1 MSAPGGP
8 PVRPAAMPAYRVRVV
23 KDNLVF
29 CAGHFIT
36 YDGACEP
43 LHGHNYRATV
53 TLEGPLDE
61 SEYVF
66 NFVTLKKMMKV
77 ICDRL
82 DHRMLLPSRN
92 PLLDIQSDTAGYTVR
107 YQHKTYVF
115 PREDVVQLPVPNTTA
130 EHLAS
135 WIGEQLAASL
145 GAEGAAHLTALEV
158 EVEETTGQSAVCRRE
173 LNHMAG

>member
-1 MSAPGGP
+1 
-8 PVRPAAMPAYRVRVV
+8 MPAYRVRVV

-36 YDGACEP
+36 CGGACES
-43 LHGHNYRATV
+43 LHGHNYRVAV

-66 NFVTLKKMMKV
+66 DFVVLKRMTKV

-82 DHRMLLPSRN
+82 DHRLLLPSHN
-92 PLLDIQSDTAGYTVR
+92 PLLDIQSDASGFTVR

-130 EHLAS
+130 EHLAA
-135 WIGEQLAASL
+135 WIGDQLVVALAA
-145 GAEGAAHLTALEV
+145 EGTSHLTALEV
-158 EVEETTGQSAVCRRE
+158 EVEETVGQSAFCRRE
-173 LNHMAG
+173 LSSAGR